1 MEKKTS
7 FGPDF
12 GIFDQIRDA
21 DCFFFVCFFFPKIW
35 LRQSLDIIVSYHYVQ
50 NQKKLMVQS

>member
-21 DCFFFVCFFFPKIW
+21 DCFFFVFFFPKIW

>member
-1 MEKKTS
+1 MEKKLVLGQILAHLTK
-7 FGPDF
+7 FGML
-12 GIFDQIRDA
+12 IV
-21 DCFFFVCFFFPKIW
+21 FFCFFFPKIW

>member
-12 GIFDQIRDA
+12 GIFDQIRDSY
-21 DCFFFVCFFFPKIW
+21 CFFFVFFFPKIW

>member
-21 DCFFFVCFFFPKIW
+21 DCFFFVFFFPKIW
-35 LRQSLDIIVSYHYVQ
+35 LCQSLDIIVSYHYVQ